1 MLKVRVYELAKK
13 LGVSSHQLLEI
24 LEDLGVEVKSHFS
37 KIDEEIAETVET
49 LITPSSGGEEE
60 KKAGNMETKEAGRE
74 EIKETEKITDKAEE
88 ETKKVEPEVKK
99 IQVPP
104 SATVREVSEL
114 FNLPVSQIIMT
125 LMNMG
130 ILANINKELDQNTIL
145 KLAEKFNI
153 PAETKQPQKARL
165 AGKIKVQTTE
175 GDPRAP
181 IVTVLGHVDH
191 GKTTLLDAIRKTNVT
206 ATEAGGI
213 TQHIGAYQVEI
224 DGRKITFI
232 DTPGHEAFTALRARG
247 ARVTDIAILVVAAD
261 DGVMPQTIEAI
272 DHARAAEVP
281 IIVAINKIDKPEANV
296 DRVKTQLA
304 ELDLIPEE
312 WGGDTIMVPISAKK
326 NIGID
331 QLLEMVL
338 LLADIMELK
347 AKYDVPAKGTI
358 IETVLDKGKGPVAIA
373 IVMEGTLKVGDI
385 VVTSG
390 IYGKVRALFNDKGEK
405 IKKATPSM
413 PVQIVGLPKL
423 PIAGENFVVVE
434 SEKKAKE
441 LVAQWNEQ
449 VERER
454 EVLSLENIRLR
465 IDRGELKSLNLILK
479 ADTQGS
485 LEAIEKFLKEID
497 IEGVSLAIVRKGVG
511 NISEGDVLLAKASKS
526 IIVGFNVETETGV
539 SRLAE
544 NEGISIKIYNII
556 YELIDDITLA
566 LKGLLKPEKQEVIL
580 GRAEVRQIFRSS
592 KIGNI
597 AGCYVL
603 EGKVLRNS
611 NVRVKRDSNVIFEGR
626 LTSLKRFKEDVREV
640 QAGYE
645 CGIFIEG
652 FGDYKEKDIIE
663 SYVHE

>member
-1 MLKVRVYELAKK
+1 MLKVRVYELAKR
-13 LGVSSHQLLEI
+13 LGVSSHDLLDI
-24 LEDLGVEVKSHFS
+24 LKDLGVEVKSHFS
-37 KIDEEIAETVET
+37 KIDEEVVETVES
-49 LITPSSGGEEE
+49 LMNPSNSIKEEQRGE
-60 KKAGNMETKEAGRE
+60 M
-74 EIKETEKITDKAEE
+74 EIKEPERKTIEE
-88 ETKKVEPEVKK
+88 VKETTKTPEEPKKVEVDVKK

-104 SATVREVSEL
+104 SATVREISEL
-114 FNLPVSQIIMT
+114 FNLPVSQIIMS
-125 LMNMG
+125 LMGMG
-130 ILANINKELDQNTIL
+130 ILANINQELDQATII

-153 PAETKQPQKARL
+153 PVESSQPQKARL

-191 GKTTLLDAIRKTNVT
+191 GKTTLLDTIRKTNVT

-272 DHARAAEVP
+272 DHAKAAEVP

-296 DRVKTQLA
+296 DRVKTQLS
-304 ELDLIPEE
+304 ELGLIPEE

-347 AKYDVPAKGTI
+347 AKYDVPASGNI
-358 IETVLDKGKGPVAIA
+358 IETVLDRGKGPVAIA

-390 IYGKVRALFNDKGEK
+390 IYGKVRAIFNDKGEK
-405 IKKATPSM
+405 IKKAVPST

-423 PIAGENFVVVE
+423 PIAGESFVVVAN
-434 SEKKAKE
+434 EKRAKE
-441 LVAQWNEQ
+441 LVAEWNER

-485 LEAIEKFLKEID
+485 LEAIEKFLKEIE
-497 IEGVSLAIVRKGVG
+497 IEGVGLTIVRKSVG
-511 NISEGDVLLAKASKS
+511 NISEGDVLLAKASKAV
-526 IIVGFNVETETGV
+526 IVGFNVDTETGIPK
-539 SRLAE
+539 LAE

-580 GRAEVRQIFRSS
+580 GRAEVRQVFRSS

-597 AGCYVL
+597 AGCYVT
-603 EGKVLRNS
+603 EGKVVRNS
-611 NVRVKRDSNVIFEGR
+611 NVRVKRENNLIFEGK

-640 QAGYE
+640 LAGYE

-663 SYVHE
+663 CYTYE

>member
-13 LGVSSHQLLEI
+13 LGISSHELLEI

-37 KIDEEIAETVET
+37 KIDEEVADTIES
-49 LITPSSGGEEE
+49 LIKPSSSTEEEVEVNMEPGKISKEEAKEMEKSTSTMEEE
-60 KKAGNMETKEAGRE
+60 KR
-74 EIKETEKITDKAEE
+74 
-88 ETKKVEPEVKK
+88 KVEPEIKK
-99 IQVPP
+99 IQIPI

-130 ILANINKELDQNTIL
+130 ILANINKELDQATIL
-145 KLAEKFNI
+145 KLAETFNI
-153 PAETKQPQKARL
+153 PVETKQPQKAKL
-165 AGKIKVQTTE
+165 AGKIKIHTTE

-224 DGRKITFI
+224 NGRKITFI

-272 DHARAAEVP
+272 DHAKAAEVP

-296 DRVKTQLA
+296 DRVKTQLS
-304 ELDLIPEE
+304 ELGLIPEE

-338 LLADIMELK
+338 LLADIMEIK
-347 AKYDVPAKGTI
+347 AKYEVPAKGTI
-358 IETVLDKGKGPVAIA
+358 IETVLDRGKGPVAIA

-390 IYGKVRALFNDKGEK
+390 IYGKVRALFNDKGER
-405 IKKATPSM
+405 IKKAVPST

-441 LVAQWNEQ
+441 LIAQWNEQ
-449 VERER
+449 LEKER

-485 LEAIEKFLKEID
+485 LEAIEKFLKEIN
-497 IEGVSLAIVRKGVG
+497 IEGVSLTIVRKGVG
-511 NISEGDVLLAKASKS
+511 NITEGDVLLAKASKA

-539 SRLAE
+539 SKLAE

-580 GRAEVRQIFRSS
+580 GRAEVRQVFKSS

-603 EGKVLRNS
+603 EGKVVRNS
-611 NVRVKRDSNVIFEGR
+611 SVRIKRENNIIFEGK

-640 QAGYE
+640 LAGYE

-663 SYVHE
+663 SYTYE

>member
-1 MLKVRVYELAKK
+1 MRVYELAKR
-13 LGVSSHQLLEI
+13 LGVSSHELLEI
-24 LEDLGVEVKSHFS
+24 LKDLGVEVRSHFS
-37 KIDEEIAETVET
+37 KIDEETADTIESI
-49 LITPSSGGEEE
+49 LIPSS
-60 KKAGNMETKEAGRE
+60 
-74 EIKETEKITDKAEE
+74 KAEE
-88 ETKKVEPEVKK
+88 EKEDKDMERKSLEEQKNVEKVLQEKTIEVKQEEPKK
-99 IQVPP
+99 IQVPL

-114 FNLPVSQIIMT
+114 FNIPVSQIIMT

-130 ILANINKELDQNTIL
+130 IIANINKELDQKTIIS
-145 KLAEKFNI
+145 LAEKFNI
-153 PAETKQPQKARL
+153 PVETPQPQKLRL
-165 AGKIKVQTTE
+165 AGKLKIQTTE

-213 TQHIGAYQVEI
+213 TQHIGAYQV
-224 DGRKITFI
+224 DVNGRKITFI

-247 ARVTDIAILVVAAD
+247 AKVTDIAILVVAAD

-296 DRVKTQLA
+296 DRVKTQLS
-304 ELDLIPEE
+304 EIGLIPEE

-338 LLADIMELK
+338 LLADIMEIK
-347 AKYDVPAKGTI
+347 AKYDTLARGTI

-373 IVMEGTLKVGDI
+373 IILEGTLKVGDL

-390 IYGKVRALFNDKGEK
+390 IYGKVRALFNDKGERL
-405 IKKATPSM
+405 KKAIPSM

-423 PIAGENFVVVE
+423 PIAGENFIAVE
-434 SEKKAKE
+434 NERKAKE
-441 LVAQWNEQ
+441 LIAQWNEE
-449 VERER
+449 VERQR

-479 ADTQGS
+479 ADTQGT

-497 IEGVSLAIVRKGVG
+497 IEGVSLSIVRRGVG

-526 IIVGFNVETETGV
+526 IIVGFNVETESGI
-539 SRLAE
+539 SKLAE

-580 GRAEVRQIFRSS
+580 GKAEVRQVFKSS
-592 KIGNI
+592 KVGNI

-603 EGKVLRNS
+603 EGKVVRNS
-611 NVRVKRDSNVIFEGR
+611 NVRVKRGDNLIYEGR

-640 QAGYE
+640 TAGYE
-645 CGIFIEG
+645 CGILIEG
-652 FGDYKEKDIIE
+652 FGDYKEQDIIE
-663 SYVHE
+663 SYTFE

>member
-1 MLKVRVYELAKK
+1 MRVYELAKR
-13 LGVSSHQLLEI
+13 LGVSTHELLDI
-24 LEDLGVEVKSHFS
+24 LKDLGVEVKSHLS
-37 KIDEEIAETVET
+37 KIDEETADTIESILTPSPKTEEGKKEEVMKEKKVSEEQEKEKETTQKEAVET
-49 LITPSSGGEEE
+49 
-60 KKAGNMETKEAGRE
+60 KQ
-74 EIKETEKITDKAEE
+74 E
-88 ETKKVEPEVKK
+88 ETKPSK
-99 IQVPP
+99 IQIPL

-114 FNLPVSQIIMT
+114 FNLPVSQVIMT

-130 ILANINKELDQNTIL
+130 ILANINKELDQGTII

-153 PAETKQPQKARL
+153 PVETSQPQKTRL
-165 AGKIKVQTTE
+165 AGRLKIQTTE

-213 TQHIGAYQVEI
+213 TQHIGAYQVEV

-247 ARVTDIAILVVAAD
+247 AKVTDIAILVVAAD

-296 DRVKTQLA
+296 ERVKTQLS
-304 ELDLIPEE
+304 ELGLIPED

-326 NIGID
+326 KIGID

-338 LLADIMELK
+338 LLADIMEIK
-347 AKYDVPAKGTI
+347 ARYEVPARGTI
-358 IETVLDKGKGPVAIA
+358 IETVLDRGKGPVAIA
-373 IVMEGTLKVGDI
+373 IVIEGTLKIGDL

-390 IYGKVRALFNDKGEK
+390 MYGKVRALFNDKGER

-423 PIAGENFVVVE
+423 PIAGENFTVVE
-434 SEKKAKE
+434 NERKAKE
-441 LVAQWNEQ
+441 LVAQWNETIQ
-449 VERER
+449 RQR
-454 EVLSLENIRLR
+454 DVLSLENVRLR
-465 IDRGELKSLNLILK
+465 IDKGELKALNLILK

-497 IEGVSLAIVRKGVG
+497 IEGVTLSIIRRGVG
-511 NISEGDVLLAKASKS
+511 NISEGDVLLAKASS
-526 IIVGFNVETETGV
+526 AIIVGFNVETELGV
-539 SRLAE
+539 SKLAE
-544 NEGISIKIYNII
+544 NEGVSIKIYNII

-580 GRAEVRQIFRSS
+580 GRAEVRQVFKSS

-603 EGKVLRNS
+603 EGKVVRNS
-611 NVRVKRDSNVIFEGR
+611 NVRVKRGDNIVYEGR
-626 LTSLKRFKEDVREV
+626 LTSLKRFKDDVREV
-640 QAGYE
+640 VAGYE

-652 FGDYKEKDIIE
+652 FGDYKEQDIIE
-663 SYVHE
+663 SYTFE

>member
-1 MLKVRVYELAKK
+1 MLKVRVYELAKR
-13 LGVSSHQLLEI
+13 LGVSSHDLLEI
-24 LEDLGVEVKSHFS
+24 LKDLGVEAKSHFS
-37 KIDEEIAETVET
+37 KIDEEVVETVES
-49 LITPSSGGEEE
+49 LIEPSHSVKEEQKVDME
-60 KKAGNMETKEAGRE
+60 VKKSERKEE
-74 EIKETEKITDKAEE
+74 VKETIKVTEE
-88 ETKKVEPEVKK
+88 PKKMEPEVKK
-99 IQVPP
+99 IQVPL

-114 FNLPVSQIIMT
+114 FNLPVSQIIMN

-130 ILANINKELDQNTIL
+130 ILANINQELDQATII

-153 PAETKQPQKARL
+153 PVETSQPQKARL
-165 AGKIKVQTTE
+165 VGKIKIQTTE
-175 GDPRAP
+175 GEPRAP

-191 GKTTLLDAIRKTNVT
+191 GKTTLLDTIRKTNVT

-272 DHARAAEVP
+272 DHAKAAEVP

-296 DRVKTQLA
+296 DRVKTQLS
-304 ELDLIPEE
+304 ELGLIPEE

-347 AKYDVPAKGTI
+347 AKYDVPARGTI
-358 IETVLDKGKGPVAIA
+358 IETVLDRGKGPVAIA

-390 IYGKVRALFNDKGEK
+390 IYGRVRALFNDRGER
-405 IKKATPSM
+405 IKKAVPST

-423 PIAGENFVVVE
+423 PIAGESFVVVAN
-434 SEKKAKE
+434 EKRAKE

-449 VERER
+449 VEKER

-485 LEAIEKFLKEID
+485 LEAIEKFLKDIN
-497 IEGVSLAIVRKGVG
+497 IEGVSLTIVRRGVG
-511 NISEGDVLLAKASKS
+511 NISEGDVLLAKASKA
-526 IIVGFNVETETGV
+526 IIVGFNVDTEIGIPK
-539 SRLAE
+539 LAE
-544 NEGISIKIYNII
+544 NEGVSIKIYNII

-566 LKGLLKPEKQEVIL
+566 LKGLLKPEKQEIIL
-580 GRAEVRQIFRSS
+580 GRAEVRQVFRSS

-603 EGKVLRNS
+603 EGKVVRNS
-611 NVRVKRDSNVIFEGR
+611 SVRIKRDNNVIFEGK
-626 LTSLKRFKEDVREV
+626 LTSLKRFKEDAREV
-640 QAGYE
+640 LAGYE

-663 SYVHE
+663 CYAYE